1 MVELACN
8 IIEGCIELMGFIPD
22 FFTTIG
28 ALLLDEKIKL
38 EEWKSMDLT
47 GTEEGRNR
55 INKK

>member
-1 MVELACN
+1 
-8 IIEGCIELMGFIPD
+8 MGFIPD